1 MNELIL
7 INNLQQLIRIHGNP
21 SISDLARLTNIP
33 QPTLHH
39 ILSGA
44 TKNPRKKSLE
54 ALADFFSISVK
65 QLIGEEPLPNIIP
78 DIVKENLHIRAIPII
93 QWDMLMHWPP
103 DDVKNLHLKEILLDK
118 KVADN
123 AFALVVQDSLM
134 EPMFPQD
141 ALLIFD
147 SGKSPMDRDF
157 VVAHDSRDNSILFN
171 RLFIDNHQTY
181 IKQNLTDGNVQLI
194 KLDLDTDQI
203 IGTLIEVRIQ
213 F

>member
-21 SISDLARLTNIP
+21 SVSDLARLTNIP

-44 TKNPRKKSLE
+44 TKNPRRKSLE
-54 ALADFFSISVK
+54 ALANFFSISTK
-65 QLIGEEPLPNIIP
+65 QLIGEEPLPNVIP
-78 DIVKENLHIRAIPII
+78 DIVKENLHIRTIPII
-93 QWDMLMHWPP
+93 QWNMLINWPP
-103 DDVKNLHLKEILLDK
+103 EDVKNLHLKEVVLDK

-123 AFALVVQDSLM
+123 SFALVVQDSLM
-134 EPMFPQD
+134 EPVFPQN

-147 SGKSPMDRDF
+147 GGKNPIDRDF
-157 VVAHDSRDNSILFN
+157 VIAHDSRDNSILFN
-171 RLFIDNHQTY
+171 RLFIDANQTY
-181 IKQNLTDGNVQLI
+181 IKQNLTDGNAKLI